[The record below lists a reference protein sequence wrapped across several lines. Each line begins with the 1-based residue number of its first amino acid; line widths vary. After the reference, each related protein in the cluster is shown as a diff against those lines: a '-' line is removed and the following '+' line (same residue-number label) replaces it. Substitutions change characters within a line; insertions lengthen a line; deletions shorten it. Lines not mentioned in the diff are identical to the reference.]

1 MKARRSG
8 AAPAGGLV
16 ARRWRLGALAVL
28 AVVLAGCAPDAPQD
42 ILQPRGPSAQASH
55 DLWVLVFPIAVGVFI
70 LVQGLLLVAIW
81 RFRKRKDDDDNELPN
96 QVGGN
101 TRLEI
106 IWTLIPAAILAGI
119 AVPTIA
125 TIFELAEEPEDAL
138 EVRVIA
144 KQYWW
149 EFEYLGDEGQD
160 VVTSGQLHIPAGR
173 PVYLHMES
181 LSASVPDPGD
191 VGPKTGAVASGV
203 LHSFWVPSLA
213 GKQDVVP
220 GQVRNLTIAADE
232 PGRYEGQCAEFCG
245 LSHSRMRFQVIAEE
259 EADFEAWLAAQ
270 AEPAEPVGD
279 DADPLVAEGEEL
291 FDTATCIQCHA
302 IDGYESPVDGST
314 AELRIGPDLTHFA
327 SRDTLAGAFLDNDRD
342 NLADWLTD
350 PQEVKPGSQMPN
362 LIADGLLDE
371 DEVEPLVEYLMTL
384 E

>member
-8 AAPAGGLV
+8 AAPARGLV
-16 ARRWRLGALAVL
+16 ARRWPIAVLGILALA
-28 AVVLAGCAPDAPQD
+28 LAGCAPDAPQD

-55 DLWVLVFPIAVGVFI
+55 DLWLLVFPIAVAVFI

-81 RFRKRKDDDDNELPN
+81 RFRKRKDDDDNELPR

-106 IWTLIPAAILAGI
+106 IWTLIPAAILAAI
-119 AVPTIA
+119 AVPTIT
-125 TIFELAEEPEDAL
+125 TIFDLANEPEDAL

-149 EFEYLGDEGQD
+149 EFEYLGDEGQG

-181 LSASVPDPGD
+181 LSASVPDPGE
-191 VGPKTGAVASGV
+191 VGPKTGAVAGGV

-259 EADFEAWLAAQ
+259 EADFEAWLAGQ

-279 DADPLVAEGEEL
+279 DADPLVAQGEEL

-302 IDGYESPVDGST
+302 IQGYESPVDGSA

-327 SRDTLAGAFLDNDRD
+327 SRDKFAGAFLDLDRE
-342 NLADWLTD
+342 NLADWLRD
-350 PQEVKPGSQMPN
+350 PQEVKPGAQMPN
-362 LIADGLLDE
+362 LVEDGLLAE
-371 DEVEPLVEYLMTL
+371 DEIEPLVEYLLTL
-384 E
+384 D